1 MKKKILAGIFAG
13 LMALNIFSDVN
24 AATRAEIAAINVKRP
39 ADFNYWEKNSSV
51 KNQIVNYVKDVTN
64 PRSKNFIPVED
75 RIAVFDMDGTI
86 LYENSPASMDWF
98 FPIYTVF
105 ENPTKN
111 VTPEL
116 RERTQIWLDAIKN
129 KNITDAV
136 TTDRRK
142 IVGELFAGLT
152 EEEYIPRIK
161 KFMDKNVDSFTNL
174 KYGEAFYLPMI
185 EIISYLNANDFTV
198 YVVSGSERNLCR
210 TLIDGAV
217 KVKRNHVIGGDIS
230 YKLESSSGEKYF
242 VEGDKI
248 IFGDERRKN
257 NTNTNK
263 IYSIK
268 REIGK
273 QPVLAFGNTMGDA
286 DMLNYTLSDNKYKSA
301 AFVVICDD
309 FNREIGNKKLADT
322 MLSAAQ
328 KNNWATISMKN
339 DWKTIYGNNVKLSG
353 N

>member
-116 RERTQIWLDAIKN
+116 RQRTQIWLDAIKN
-129 KNITDAV
+129 KNITDEITA
-136 TTDRRK
+136 DRRK
-142 IVGELFAGLT
+142 IVVELFAGLT

-161 KFMDKNVDSFTNL
+161 NFMDQNIDSFTNL

-198 YVVSGSERNLCR
+198 YIVTGSERILTR
-210 TLIDGAV
+210 TLLGDAV
-217 KVKRNHVIGGDIS
+217 KVQPNHVIGGGIS
-230 YKLESSSGEKYF
+230 YTWESSHNEKYY
-242 VEGDKI
+242 VKGDKI
-248 IFGDERRKN
+248 LFGGDKRTH
-257 NTNTNK
+257 NTNINK

-273 QPVLAFGNTMGDA
+273 QPVLAFGNSMGDA
-286 DMLNYTLSDNKYKSA
+286 DMLNYTLADNKYKSA

-309 FNREIGNKKLADT
+309 FHRELGNQKLADT
-322 MLSAAQ
+322 MLAAAQ
-328 KNNWATISMKN
+328 KNNWKTISMKN
-339 DWKTIYGNNVKLSG
+339 DFKTIYGNSVKLSG
-353 N
+353 K